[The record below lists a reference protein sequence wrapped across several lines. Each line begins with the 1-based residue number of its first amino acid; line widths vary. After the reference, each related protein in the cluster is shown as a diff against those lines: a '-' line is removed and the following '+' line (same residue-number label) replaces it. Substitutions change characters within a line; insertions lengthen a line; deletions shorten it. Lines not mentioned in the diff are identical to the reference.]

1 MIEESVNYG
10 NPHVLR
16 IVGTFT
22 STVEVSAEDIDNL
35 VSAAFEGGI
44 TYWCCQAKPY
54 VDTWPNEVEYVS
66 QCLSRG
72 YDIALYD
79 AEDVCDDGSPSEYIL
94 TLPAMIRGIEKY
106 CDLHGVSFSDLREDY
121 DGEAADCI
129 VQYALFSKLVYG

>member
-106 CDLHGVSFSDLREDY
+106 CDLHGVSFSDLCEDY

-129 VQYALFSKLVYG
+129 VQYALFGKLVYG